1 VRWIDKLFVVCIP
14 KALELV
20 IFSIFY
26 ELKGCGHYE
35 GLGFIK
41 KGPYNYTNHQGRVGI
56 KDGDT
61 FATLRSKID
70 IDTSRFLRV
79 YIYI

>member
-1 VRWIDKLFVVCIP
+1 LSYFRFFD
-14 KALELV
+14 
-20 IFSIFY
+20 

-41 KGPYNYTNHQGRVGI
+41 KELYNYKNHQGRVGI

-61 FATLRSKID
+61 LATLSYFQSKVD

>member
-41 KGPYNYTNHQGRVGI
+41 KELYNYKNHQGRVGI

-61 FATLRSKID
+61 LAT
-70 IDTSRFLRV
+70 
-79 YIYI
+79 